1 MNRARSDRTLGS
13 MDETTHKRLK
23 TVDKT
28 EQGPGAEVNSVW
40 TQTTYRV
47 FCSGIECIVATVIL
61 IVTNLFLPRDMITS
75 ENNDFD
81 WQITSRTVGKSRLHH
96 QRLST

>member
-28 EQGPGAEVNSVW
+28 EQEPGAEVNTVIR
-40 TQTTYRV
+40 TTYRV
-47 FCSGIECIVATVIL
+47 FCSVIECILTGRHL
-61 IVTNLFLPRDMITS
+61 DS
-75 ENNDFD
+75 D
-81 WQITSRTVGKSRLHH
+81 
-96 QRLST
+96 